1 MCGSNFFKLRKL
13 LQDFEGPR
21 KSFEKSI
28 SKNERV
34 LIKFNL
40 LSKTKHTLTYEV
52 KHINPEDSLNDFLI
66 RFCVF
71 IDARMVEVISFQG
84 EKPFPF
90 YIKINLFFSHLMKN
104 INKILS
110 FWPSWEFTYFCRRNN
125 WIKIYFIFMALHH
138 LLIQQKQ

>member
-1 MCGSNFFKLRKL
+1 MKTLPKTSTHLNVCGSNFFKLRKL

-28 SKNERV
+28 SKNEKV

-52 KHINPEDSLNDFLI
+52 KHIHLEDSLNDFLI

-90 YIKINLFFSHLMKN
+90 YIKNKSFIQSSDEKHQQNSFFFDLLENLLTFAEE
-104 INKILS
+104 II
-110 FWPSWEFTYFCRRNN
+110 E
-125 WIKIYFIFMALHH
+125 
-138 LLIQQKQ
+138 

>member
-1 MCGSNFFKLRKL
+1 MKTLPKTSMHLNVCGSNFFKLRKL

-21 KSFEKSI
+21 KSFEKSV
-28 SKNERV
+28 SKNEKV

-52 KHINPEDSLNDFLI
+52 KHIHPEDSLNNFII

-71 IDARMVEVISFQG
+71 IDAKMVEVISFQG

-90 YIKINLFFSHLMKN
+90 YIKNKSALQSYDEKHQQNTFFFDLLENLLTFAEE
-104 INKILS
+104 II
-110 FWPSWEFTYFCRRNN
+110 E
-125 WIKIYFIFMALHH
+125 
-138 LLIQQKQ
+138 

>member
-1 MCGSNFFKLRKL
+1 MKTLPKTSTHLNVCGSNFFKLRKL

-28 SKNERV
+28 SKNENV

-52 KHINPEDSLNDFLI
+52 KHIHLEDSLNDFLI

-71 IDARMVEVISFQG
+71 IDAKMVEVISFQG

-90 YIKINLFFSHLMKN
+90 YIKNKSVLQSSDEKHQQNTFFFDLLENLLTFER
-104 INKILS
+104 LS
-110 FWPSWEFTYFCRRNN
+110 
-125 WIKIYFIFMALHH
+125 
-138 LLIQQKQ
+138 LIHI

>member
-1 MCGSNFFKLRKL
+1 MKTLPKTSMHLNVCGSNFFKLRKL

-21 KSFEKSI
+21 KSFEKSV
-28 SKNERV
+28 SKNEKV

-52 KHINPEDSLNDFLI
+52 RHIHPEDSLNDFII

-71 IDARMVEVISFQG
+71 IDAKMVEVISFQG

-90 YIKINLFFSHLMKN
+90 YIKNKSSLQSYDEKHQQNTFFFDLLENLLTFAEE
-104 INKILS
+104 II
-110 FWPSWEFTYFCRRNN
+110 E
-125 WIKIYFIFMALHH
+125 
-138 LLIQQKQ
+138 